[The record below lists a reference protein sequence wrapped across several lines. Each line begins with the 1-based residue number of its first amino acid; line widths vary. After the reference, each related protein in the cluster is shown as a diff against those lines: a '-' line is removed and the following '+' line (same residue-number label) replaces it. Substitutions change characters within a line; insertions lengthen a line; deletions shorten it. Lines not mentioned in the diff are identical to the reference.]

1 MSELLESIVGN
12 LGFEPTDLQGV
23 LIVGLSEFVV
33 SRTVGDVFVLNGYA
47 GTGKTSIISGL
58 VKALRAK
65 DIPMVLLA
73 PTGRAAKVFSSY
85 CGQQVQTIHNRMYRA
100 DSPDPSSAQYFI
112 ASNKDRGAL
121 FIVDEAS
128 MISDGASGGNLLEH
142 LVRHVYSS
150 PGCNLLLIGDVA
162 QLPPVGQPNS
172 PAMDEIRLKELRLNP
187 YGFVLDEPVRQASYS
202 GILYNATRIRRRMM
216 KNPLPV
222 PKLWAN
228 RFADVEVLTSEFL
241 AERIGDSY
249 SMVGQ
254 DDTIVITRSNK
265 RANIYN
271 NGIRAMVLDAEE
283 ELQRDERLV
292 VAKNNYFWA
301 KDIEAIDFIANGDIV
316 RVSWIGRT
324 EEVYGHRYA
333 DVELEY
339 PGSDVGVS
347 AKVLLDGLQSDMPS
361 MSIEEMNRI
370 YTQIMEETEGSLSA
384 KLKAVQNDPYYNAL
398 QVKYAYCL
406 TCHKAQ
412 GGQWKHVYIDMGAL
426 QPDVL
431 NVDFYRWL
439 YTAVTRASEKL
450 YLINP
455 SIEVE

>member
-1 MSELLESIVGN
+1 MA
-12 LGFEPTDLQGV
+12 
-23 LIVGLSEFVV
+23 LSEFVNY
-33 SRTVGDVFVLNGYA
+33 RQPGDVYVLNGYA
-47 GTGKTSIISGL
+47 GTGKTSIVSGL
-58 VKALRAK
+58 VRVLT
-65 DIPMVLLA
+65 DMNYPLVLLA

-85 CGQQVQTIHNRMYRA
+85 CGRQVQTIHKRLYRA
-100 DSPDPSSAQYFI
+100 DSADPLSTNYFI

-128 MISDGASGGNLLEH
+128 MISDTASGSGLLEH
-142 LVRHVYSS
+142 LVRHVYAS

-172 PAMDEIRLKELRLNP
+172 PAMDKVRLQELRLNP
-187 YGFVLDEPVRQASYS
+187 YGFVLDEPIRQSANS
-202 GILYNATRIRRRMM
+202 GILYNATRVRRMM
-216 KNPLPV
+216 TKDPLPL
-222 PKLWAN
+222 PKLWAS
-228 RFADVEVLTSEFL
+228 RFTDVEVLTSEFL
-241 AERIGDSY
+241 AERISDSY
-249 SMVGQ
+249 SSVGE
-254 DDTIVITRSNK
+254 DETIVITRSNK

-292 VAKNNYFWA
+292 VSKNNYFWA
-301 KDIEAIDFIANGDIV
+301 KDIDDVDFIANGDIV
-316 RVSWIGRT
+316 RISWIGRT
-324 EEVYGHRYA
+324 ETVYGHRYA

-339 PGSDVGVS
+339 PDSEVGVS
-347 AKVLLDGLQSDMPS
+347 AKVLLDGLQSELPTLMT
-361 MSIEEMNRI
+361 EEMNRI
-370 YTQIMEETEGSLSA
+370 YTQIMEEEEGSLSH
-384 KLKAVQNDPYYNAL
+384 KLKTVQTDPYYNAL

-431 NVDFYRWL
+431 NIDFYRWL
-439 YTAVTRASEKL
+439 YTAITRASERV

-455 SIEVE
+455 TIEVE

>member
-1 MSELLESIVGN
+1 MSELLQSIEKH
-12 LGFEPTDLQGV
+12 LGFIPTDKQGILMV
-23 LIVGLSEFVV
+23 ALSEFVYHR
-33 SRTVGDVFVLNGYA
+33 SPGDVFVLNGYA
-47 GTGKTSIISGL
+47 GTGKTSVVSAL
-58 VKALRAK
+58 VKALAEK
-65 DIPMVLLA
+65 NVPMVLLA

-85 CGQQVQTIHNRMYRA
+85 CGHNVQTIHKRLYRA
-100 DSPDPSSAQYFI
+100 DSPDPASANYFI
-112 ASNKDRGAL
+112 AGNKDRGAL

-172 PAMDEIRLKELRLNP
+172 PAMEKLRLQELRLNP
-187 YGFVLDEPVRQASYS
+187 YGFVLDEPIRQAAHS
-202 GILYNATRIRRRMM
+202 GILYNATRIRRRMA
-216 KNPLPV
+216 KETLP
-222 PKLWAN
+222 PPQMWAKE
-228 RFADVEVLTSEFL
+228 FADVEVLTSEYL
-241 AERIGDSY
+241 AERVGDSY
-249 SMVGQ
+249 SSVGQ
-254 DDTIVITRSNK
+254 DETIVITRSNK

-292 VAKNNYFWA
+292 VAKNNYHWA
-301 KDIEAIDFIANGDIV
+301 KDIDEIDFIANGDIV
-316 RVSWIGRT
+316 RISWIGRT

-339 PGSDVGVS
+339 PGTEIGVS
-347 AKVLLDGLQSDMPS
+347 AKILLDGLQSDAPA
-361 MSIEEMNRI
+361 MSSDEMNRI
-370 YTQIMEETEGSLSA
+370 YTQIMDETEGSLSA

-412 GGQWKHVYIDMGAL
+412 GGQWRHVYIDMGAL
-426 QPDVL
+426 QPDAL
-431 NVDFYRWL
+431 NIDFYRWL
-439 YTAVTRASEKL
+439 YTAVTRASEQL

-455 SIEVE
+455 SIPVK

>member
-12 LGFEPTDLQGV
+12 LSFEPTDMQGV
-23 LIVGLSEFVV
+23 LIVGLSEFV
-33 SRTVGDVFVLNGYA
+33 STRSYGDVFVLNGYA

-58 VKALRAK
+58 VKALK
-65 DIPMVLLA
+65 GMDIPMVLLA

-85 CGQQVQTIHNRMYRA
+85 CGEQVHTIHKRLYRA
-100 DSPDPSSAQYFI
+100 DSLDPSSARYFI
-112 ASNKDRGAL
+112 TPNKDRGAL

-128 MISDGASGGNLLEH
+128 MISDSLSGNGLLEH
-142 LVRHVYSS
+142 LVRHVYSGV
-150 PGCNLLLIGDVA
+150 GCNLLLIGDVA
-162 QLPPVGQPNS
+162 QLPPVGQSNC
-172 PAMDEIRLKELRLNP
+172 PAMDELRLRELRLNP
-187 YGFVLDEPVRQASYS
+187 YGCVLDEPVRQASYS

-216 KNPLPV
+216 KSPLPL
-222 PKLWAN
+222 PKLWAS

-254 DDTIVITRSNK
+254 DETIIITRSNR

-271 NGIRAMVLDAEE
+271 NGVRAMVLDAEE

-292 VAKNNYFWA
+292 VSKNNYYWS
-301 KDIEAIDFIANGDIV
+301 KDIEEVDFIANGDIV
-316 RVSWIGRT
+316 RINWIGRS

-333 DVELEY
+333 DVEMEY
-339 PGSDVGVS
+339 PGSGVCIS
-347 AKVLLDGLQSDMPS
+347 VKVLLDGLQSESPS
-361 MSIEEMNRI
+361 MSSEEMNSI
-370 YTQIMEETEGSLSA
+370 YNQIVDDEEGSLSH

-426 QPDVL
+426 QLESL
-431 NVDFYRWL
+431 NVDFYKWL
-439 YTAVTRASEKL
+439 YTAVTRATEKL

-455 SIEVE
+455 TIDID